1 LDKKLIIDGK
11 ELRIRSLNAEDVEG
25 ILRIERKITGQIRTE
40 YWKKKLEIYIIQDPL
55 GCLAAELEGRLVGF
69 LISHLSGWEYG
80 GVTDT
85 AAWIELLAVDPDYHR
100 KGIATI
106 LLDEVMNFFQKES
119 VDIVYTLADKNSKD
133 LQAFYKKMGFSL
145 SNYLVFEQK
154 IKQR

>member
-1 LDKKLIIDGK
+1 MSKKLIVDGK
-11 ELRIRSLNAEDVEG
+11 ELKIRSLNAEDVEG
-25 ILRIERKITGQIRTE
+25 ILGIERKITGQIRTE
-40 YWKKKLEIYIIQDPL
+40 YWKKKLEIYIVQDPL

-100 KGIATI
+100 KGIAQV
-106 LLDEVMNFFQKES
+106 LLNEVMDFFRKES
-119 VDIVYTLADKNSKD
+119 VDIVYTLADKNNED
-133 LQAFYKKMGFSL
+133 LQNFYKRMNFSP

-154 IKQR
+154 I